1 MKHKTILFI
10 GTGQIGKAILN
21 KMLLSNPQKIIIHNL
36 TEEESIFICNKF
48 KKKYPNIEFIPSYG
62 NIFMPYSLKDLSN
75 RNLYDKSEDIINYF
89 YSEISQS
96 IFEKSTIV
104 TLDLFGK
111 LNYKF

>member
-48 KKKYPNIEFIPSYG
+48 KKSILI
-62 NIFMPYSLKDLSN
+62 L
-75 RNLYDKSEDIINYF
+75 NLY
-89 YSEISQS
+89 QVMV
-96 IFEKSTIV
+96 IFLCHIV
-104 TLDLFGK
+104 
-111 LNYKF
+111 